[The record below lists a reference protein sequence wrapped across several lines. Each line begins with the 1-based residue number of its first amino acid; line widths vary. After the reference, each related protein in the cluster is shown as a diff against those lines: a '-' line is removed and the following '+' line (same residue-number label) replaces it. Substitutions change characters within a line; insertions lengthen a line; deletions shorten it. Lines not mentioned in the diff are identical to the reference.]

1 MSEWLYN
8 GKTYDP
14 TEEELNELVGFV
26 YIITEVENG
35 MMYIGK
41 KLFWKTKILPITKKR
56 KRRRRTVVQSDWRDY
71 FSSNKTIVEE
81 VSTKSGDAYR
91 REILHLCMSKGECSY
106 KEAREQFD
114 REVLLRD
121 DYRNG
126 IINCRINAKHLNKMR
141 GI

>member
-56 KRRRRTVVQSDWRDY
+56 KRRRRTVVKSDWRDY

-126 IINCRINAKHLNKMR
+126 IIN
-141 GI
+141 

>member
-1 MSEWLYN
+1 
-8 GKTYDP
+8 
-14 TEEELNELVGFV
+14 
-26 YIITEVENG
+26 
-35 MMYIGK
+35 
-41 KLFWKTKILPITKKR
+41 
-56 KRRRRTVVQSDWRDY
+56 
-71 FSSNKTIVEE
+71 
-81 VSTKSGDAYR
+81 
-91 REILHLCMSKGECSY
+91 MSKGECSY

>member
-41 KLFWKTKILPITKKR
+41 KLFWKPKILPITKKR

-71 FSSNKTIVEE
+71 FSSNKTIMEE

>member
-81 VSTKSGDAYR
+81 VTTKSGDAYR